1 MQELFEI
8 FDIKLRSV
16 QMRFK
21 RFLFHEID
29 WNNRMIAIQ
38 GARGSGKTT
47 LLLQHIKSKFSR
59 TGNSV
64 LYVDVNHFYFTQN
77 TLIDLADSFY
87 KQGGSY
93 LFLDEIHKYQNWS
106 IELKQ
111 IYDTYHEL
119 QIIFTGSSILE
130 LQKGEADLS
139 RRMISYFLPG
149 LSFREYLEFNHQLKY
164 EKLSLESLR
173 ENHWGFS
180 QEINGDIRPL
190 ELFKNYLKQGYYP
203 YFKENIS
210 SYNEKLINT
219 INLIIEVDLPA
230 VERIDFSNI
239 QKIKKLLS
247 IISQSVPFKP
257 NTKKLAEMISVSR
270 PTLIRFFQM
279 LHKAQLISLLQ
290 SSTKGVQKMAKPD
303 KIYLNNS
310 NLMYAL
316 GGDLSNI
323 GNIRESFFY
332 SQVSV
337 KHQLS
342 LPKSGDFLV
351 DSKYTFEVG
360 GKNKTSKQIE
370 GIENAYIVKDDIETG
385 YNHIIPLWLFGFL
398 Y

>member
-190 ELFKNYLKQGYYP
+190 ELFTNYLKQGYYP

-257 NTKKLAEMISVSR
+257 NTKKLAEMIGVSR